1 MRKAAIFIVVALS
14 LILFGTPVYAN
25 GGPPALPH
33 AFYGSVE
40 INGSPAPTDT
50 RISATGEGVKTNTI
64 QNPVATTK
72 VGSYGTDSLKLLVQG
87 DILDGATITFYVNG
101 HSTGQTAEWHSGETT
116 ELPLSVTIREAA
128 PTPPPPTIETNIFG
142 IEGSFPISSTGIIQ
156 QTIEVTS
163 ADGKLTITIPKDTK
177 ALDKDGKP
185 LSILT
190 SAVEPSPP
198 PPPKDA
204 HIMGLAYD
212 FGPDR
217 ATFDPPITLTFSYDP
232 DALPEGVAEEDLV
245 LAYYDEGAGEWVEL
259 DCTVDTVNNIIT
271 ASVPHFTTFAI
282 IGTITPPAP
291 PVPLAPAA
299 FTMMNLSVTPAA
311 VGPGETVTITV
322 LVANTGGE
330 AGSYQVNLVIND
342 LVEATIEVTVRAGL
356 SKEVTFGVTKEEVGS
371 YTVTVNGL
379 SGSFTVVAL
388 PVGPP
393 PEPAA
398 FSVSNLT
405 IHPAEVQPK
414 EAVTLTVSVAN
425 TGGWVGSY
433 TIVLKINGVKE
444 AEKRVTVAP
453 SDTEAVAFSVTREE
467 AGNYTVAVDGLSGSF
482 TVLLPAA
489 GVNWP
494 VVGGIIAGVIVV
506 GLVIYFLVV
515 RRRTAWLLEKFWKI

>member
-259 DCTVDTVNNIIT
+259 DCVVDTVNNIIT

-282 IGTITPPAP
+282 IGTVRPPEEEEVVP
-291 PVPLAPAA
+291 PEEEEVVPPEEEEVVLPAPAA
-299 FTMMNLSVTPAA
+299 FSVSHLSISRLEVE
-311 VGPGETVTITV
+311 PGESLTITV

-330 AGSYQVNLVIND
+330 SGSYTVVLKID
-342 LVEATIEVTVRAGL
+342 GIKEAEETVTIAAGESL
-356 SKEVTFGVTKEEVGS
+356 DVSFSVTKEEAGS
-371 YTVTVNGL
+371 YTVT
-379 SGSFTVVAL
+379 
-388 PVGPP
+388 
-393 PEPAA
+393 
-398 FSVSNLT
+398 
-405 IHPAEVQPK
+405 
-414 EAVTLTVSVAN
+414 
-425 TGGWVGSY
+425 
-433 TIVLKINGVKE
+433 
-444 AEKRVTVAP
+444 
-453 SDTEAVAFSVTREE
+453 
-467 AGNYTVAVDGLSGSF
+467 VDGLSGSF
-482 TVLLPAA
+482 TV
-489 GVNWP
+489 VP
-494 VVGGIIAGVIVV
+494 VVAPPAPPGINWALIGGIIGGVVVVAG
-506 GLVIYFLVV
+506 LLYYFLVF
-515 RRRTAWLLEKFWKI
+515 RRRAY